1 MEDRTWEMFSPM
13 CFKFRAY
20 YIEEN
25 KEQIMKAFAS
35 SLEQFRFC
43 DEIQIEITAPPKGPA
58 EATVTN
64 EKRSN
69 INSANTVVKG
79 FAG

>member
-1 MEDRTWEMFSPM
+1 MENRTWEMFSPM

-25 KEQIMKAFAS
+25 KEQIMKAFES

-43 DEIQIEITAPPKGPA
+43 DEIQIEITAPARGPV
-58 EATVTN
+58 EAAGTN

-69 INSANTVVKG
+69 TNSANTVVKG

>member
-1 MEDRTWEMFSPM
+1 MGDRTWEMFSPM

-43 DEIQIEITAPPKGPA
+43 DEIQIEITAPARGPI
-58 EATVTN
+58 EATSGD

-69 INSANTVVKG
+69 KNSANTVVKG

>member
-1 MEDRTWEMFSPM
+1 MEERTWEMFSPM

-25 KEQIMKAFAS
+25 KEQIMKAFEA
-35 SLEQFRFC
+35 SLEQFKFC
-43 DEIQIEITAPPKGPA
+43 DEIQIEITAPARGPVDATNA
-58 EATVTN
+58 E

-69 INSANTVVKG
+69 RNSANTIIKG
-79 FAG
+79 FVG

>member
-1 MEDRTWEMFSPM
+1 MEDKTWEMFSPM

-25 KEQIMKAFAS
+25 KEQIMKAFES
-35 SLEQFRFC
+35 SLEQFKFC
-43 DEIQIEITAPPKGPA
+43 DEIQIEITAPARGPL
-58 EATVTN
+58 EATSAD
-64 EKRSN
+64 EKRTN
-69 INSANTVVKG
+69 RNSANTVVKG

>member
-43 DEIQIEITAPPKGPA
+43 DEIQIEITAPPKALPRQPSQTKNVA
-58 EATVTN
+58 M
-64 EKRSN
+64 
-69 INSANTVVKG
+69 
-79 FAG
+79 

>member
-1 MEDRTWEMFSPM
+1 MEERTWEMFSLM

-43 DEIQIEITAPPKGPA
+43 DEIQIEITAPAKSPV
-58 EATVTN
+58 EAAGSN
-64 EKRSN
+64 EKRSSV
-69 INSANTVVKG
+69 NSANTVVKG